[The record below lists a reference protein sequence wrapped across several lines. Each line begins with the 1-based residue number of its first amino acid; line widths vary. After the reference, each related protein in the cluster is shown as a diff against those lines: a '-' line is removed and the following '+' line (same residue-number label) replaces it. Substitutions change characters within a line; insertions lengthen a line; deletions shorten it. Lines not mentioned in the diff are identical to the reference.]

1 MLLNIVF
8 GIVLFLIII
17 VYHLKSQIMEI
28 DILKSY
34 IKELRNGSHK
44 AFNAIYDMYADKLY
58 GYVFAHTKSR
68 EMANDL
74 VQETFLKLWT
84 MRESL
89 SLQGSLQAMLFTMS
103 HNKMIDMFR
112 AQINKVEFEDYI
124 EFIEHAEISDNG
136 IEKRIYYDEFI
147 KALKLCKSQLPHR
160 QMEIFEM
167 SRENGRSIEEIAT
180 QLKISEQTVKNQLT
194 SAMKTLRMELVKFN
208 LIFLVIFDICF
219 KA

>member
-1 MLLNIVF
+1 
-8 GIVLFLIII
+8 
-17 VYHLKSQIMEI
+17 MEI

-58 GYVFAHTKSR
+58 GFVFAHSKSR

-84 MRESL
+84 MRETL
-89 SLQGSLQAMLFTMS
+89 SVEGSLQAMLFTIS
-103 HNKMIDMFR
+103 HNKMIDIFR

-124 EFIEHAEISDNG
+124 EFAENADLSDNA
-136 IEKRIYYDEFI
+136 IEKKIYYDDFY
-147 KALKLCKSQLPHR
+147 KALKICKSQLPHR

-167 SRENGRSIEEIAT
+167 SRENGESIEEIAL

-194 SAMKTLRMELVKFN
+194 SATKTLREELSKYNFLY
-208 LIFLVIFDICF
+208 LILFEICF
-219 KA
+219 IA

>member
-1 MLLNIVF
+1 
-8 GIVLFLIII
+8 
-17 VYHLKSQIMEI
+17 MEI

-44 AFNAIYDMYADKLY
+44 AFNAIYDIYADKLY
-58 GYVFAHTKSR
+58 GFAFAHTKSR

-89 SLQGSLQAMLFTMS
+89 SVDGSLQALLFTMS
-103 HNKMIDMFR
+103 HHKMIDTFR
-112 AQINKVEFEDYI
+112 IQINKVEFEDYI
-124 EFIEHAEISDNG
+124 EFSENVDLGDNA
-136 IEKRIYYDEFI
+136 IEKKIYYDDFL
-147 KALKLCKSQLPHR
+147 KALKHCKRQLPNR

-167 SRENGRSIEEIAT
+167 SRENGKSIEEIAT

-194 SAMKTLRMELVKFN
+194 SAMKTLRTKLVKYN
-208 LIFLVIFDICF
+208 LIYLIFFEICF
-219 KA
+219 IAEKT

>member
-1 MLLNIVF
+1 
-8 GIVLFLIII
+8 
-17 VYHLKSQIMEI
+17 MEV

-58 GYVFAHTKSR
+58 GFVFAHTKSR
-68 EMANDL
+68 EIANDL

-89 SLQGSLQAMLFTMS
+89 SLDGSLQAMLFTMS
-103 HNKMIDMFR
+103 HHKMIDTFR
-112 AQINKVEFEDYI
+112 AQINKVEFDDYI
-124 EFIEHAEISDNG
+124 EFMENADLGDNA
-136 IEKRIYYDEFI
+136 IEKKIYYDDFL
-147 KALKLCKSQLPHR
+147 KALKLCKNLLPHR

-167 SRENGRSIEEIAT
+167 SRENGKNIEEIASE
-180 QLKISEQTVKNQLT
+180 LKISEQTVKNQLT
-194 SAMKTLRMELVKFN
+194 SAMKTLRTELVKYN
-208 LIFLVIFDICF
+208 LIFLVIFEICF

>member
-1 MLLNIVF
+1 
-8 GIVLFLIII
+8 
-17 VYHLKSQIMEI
+17 MEV

-34 IKELRNGSHK
+34 IKELRKGSHK

-58 GYVFAHTKSR
+58 GFVFTHTKSR
-68 EMANDL
+68 EMANDI

-84 MRESL
+84 MRETL
-89 SLQGSLQAMLFTMS
+89 SVEGSLQAMLFTMS

-124 EFIEHAEISDNG
+124 EFSENVDLGDNA
-136 IEKRIYYDEFI
+136 IEKKIYFDEFI

-167 SRENGRSIEEIAT
+167 SREHGKSIEEIA
-180 QLKISEQTVKNQLT
+180 LGLHISEQTVKNQLT
-194 SAMKTLRMELVKFN
+194 SATKTLRTELAKYN
-208 LIFLVIFDICF
+208 LVFLILFEICF

>member
-1 MLLNIVF
+1 
-8 GIVLFLIII
+8 
-17 VYHLKSQIMEI
+17 MEV

-34 IKELRNGSHK
+34 IKELRKGSHK

-58 GYVFAHTKSR
+58 GFSFAHTKSR

-84 MRESL
+84 MRETL
-89 SLQGSLQAMLFTMS
+89 SVEGSLQAMLFTMS
-103 HNKMIDMFR
+103 HNKMIDIFR

-124 EFIEHAEISDNG
+124 EFAENADLGDNA
-136 IEKRIYYDEFI
+136 IEKKIYYDDFL
-147 KALKLCKSQLPHR
+147 KALKICKSQLPNR

-167 SRENGRSIEEIAT
+167 SREHGKSIEEIALE
-180 QLKISEQTVKNQLT
+180 LKISEQTVKNQLT
-194 SAMKTLRMELVKFN
+194 SATKTLKNELLKYN
-208 LIFLVIFDICF
+208 LVFLILFEICF